1 MYEREL
7 SKALIGTIESISGT
21 RIHGI
26 TDPGRL
32 GLLEAG
38 GMIRVGPAHYNTLEE
53 IDRFKEALLKVTS
66 S

>member
-1 MYEREL
+1 M
-7 SKALIGTIESISGT
+7 
-21 RIHGI
+21 
-26 TDPGRL
+26 
-32 GLLEAG
+32 LEAG